1 MSPEKKSS
9 IPCGYVQQS
18 CTTPRKY
25 TTLAILKRG
34 KGWKLTLHKT
44 NLSPHKI
51 GRANPTPNP
60 SFLVNSLLNIDPCK
74 SRRPVKN
81 DQKTWNWL
89 WIPTKVKSFQKKKH
103 RSITPPKFNSS
114 PLKNG
119 GRQAYWDGFMT
130 AENWWPPRLSPLQQL
145 PPARQVKIVCSQ
157 KLLLWWTWFNSM
169 CD

>member
-9 IPCGYVQQS
+9 IPCGYVQQC

-51 GRANPTPNP
+51 GWANPTPNP
-60 SFLVNSLLNIDPCK
+60 SFFVNSLLNIDPCK

-81 DQKTWNWL
+81 HQKKWNWL
-89 WIPTKVKSFQKKKH
+89 WIPTKVESFPKKNH
-103 RSITPPKFNSS
+103 RSITPPKFNTSLLGRFHDCRKLVTSS
-114 PLKNG
+114 LES
-119 GRQAYWDGFMT
+119 T
-130 AENWWPPRLSPLQQL
+130 ATAATCKTGENS
-145 PPARQVKIVCSQ
+145 VFTETIHM
-157 KLLLWWTWFNSM
+157 WTWFNSM